1 MDIRV
6 VTKLTEKQER
16 FCRLIVEGKSGNE
29 AYMEAGFNVSND
41 ATARANASR
50 LLTNANV
57 CERIAELRKPIA
69 AQTSVTLAWLIQQAQ
84 EVLAAAKADASHAA
98 SIAAIKELGILS
110 GERVEQSIRTNRNIT
125 VDDFSDEDLAAYL
138 ASNGSAGA
146 VAEAVRAKGS
156 DPIH

>member
-1 MDIRV
+1 
-6 VTKLTEKQER
+6 VTKLNEQQER
-16 FCRLIVEGKSGNE
+16 FCRAIVEGMSGNE
-29 AYMEAGFNVSND
+29 AYVEAGYKVSND

-50 LLTNANV
+50 LLSNANI

-84 EVLAAAKADASHAA
+84 EVLVAAKADASHAA

-110 GERVEQSIRTNRNIT
+110 GERIEQSIRTNRNIT
-125 VDDFSDEDLAAYL
+125 VDEYSDEDLTAYL

-146 VAEAVRAKGS
+146 IAEASRAKGS
-156 DPIH
+156 DPVH

>member
-1 MDIRV
+1 M
-6 VTKLTEKQER
+6 TKLNEQQER

-29 AYMEAGFNVSND
+29 AYAAAGYKVSND

-50 LLTNANV
+50 LLTNASI
-57 CERIAELRKPIA
+57 CERIAELRKPLA

-84 EVLAAAKADASHAA
+84 EVLIAAKADASHAA

-110 GERVEQSIRTNRNIT
+110 GERIEQSIRTNRNIT
-125 VDDFSDEDLAAYL
+125 VDEYSDEDLTAYL

-146 VAEAVRAKGS
+146 IAEASRAKGS
-156 DPIH
+156 DPVH

>member
-1 MDIRV
+1 M
-6 VTKLTEKQER
+6 TKLNEQQER
-16 FCRLIVEGKSGNE
+16 FCRAIVEGMSGNE
-29 AYMEAGFNVSND
+29 AYVEAGYKVSND

-50 LLTNANV
+50 LLSNANI

-84 EVLAAAKADASHAA
+84 EVLVAAKADASHAA

-110 GERVEQSIRTNRNIT
+110 GERIEQSIRTNRNIT
-125 VDDFSDEDLAAYL
+125 VDEYSDEDLTAYL

-146 VAEAVRAKGS
+146 IAEASRAKGS
-156 DPIH
+156 DPVH